1 MTILTSFQKQT
12 KAMEAAA
19 YLEHDAWLKVCKELR
34 AIGAVTDEDLS
45 APQSKRD
52 TAAGQ
57 LFGAIR
63 EWGRLEAIRTQE
75 YNSSLTDSDRAIL
88 EQS

>member
-12 KAMEAAA
+12 RAMAVAAA
-19 YLEHDAWLKVCKELR
+19 LEHEAWWNVCKELR
-34 AIGAVTDEDLS
+34 AIGAVTDEELS
-45 APQSKRD
+45 APQSELD